1 MKSFVNSLVDSQT
14 YINGQKKQLGKT
26 VGKSSISK
34 TPLLK
39 KTEMKIS
46 NLDVSYLN
54 YQNVLFSSPMDGVN
68 SAPPVVCC
76 DGSPSNRTVNDF
88 SDHIIQR
95 NYANML

>member
-26 VGKSSISK
+26 LGKSSISK

-54 YQNVLFSSPMDGVN
+54 Y
-68 SAPPVVCC
+68 
-76 DGSPSNRTVNDF
+76 
-88 SDHIIQR
+88 
-95 NYANML
+95 